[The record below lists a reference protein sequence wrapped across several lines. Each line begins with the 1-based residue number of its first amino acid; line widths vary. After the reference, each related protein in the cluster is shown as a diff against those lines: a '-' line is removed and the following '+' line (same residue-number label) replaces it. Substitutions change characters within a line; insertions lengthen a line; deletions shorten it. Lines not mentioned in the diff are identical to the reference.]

1 MRSIKSRVCEAS
13 FILPSIHQF
22 FVCFDNI
29 TEQNYDWQDCLAD
42 KKDKILVSLFTA
54 EYYGSCRGA
63 SVSGSAY
70 CGVTSLHYNVP
81 YTVIGTGAKFHNA
94 CRTAPTRAFSKSEA
108 PTSAFI
114 IKNLLKHYANRALLN
129 FAKSY
134 CIDSSNSPPPPRT
147 YPRINKLSTF
157 SCSRVN
163 TCNTVIIDFRIL
175 APEDKISNISAQKI
189 FHSINCHYFRL

>member
-1 MRSIKSRVCEAS
+1 MTRAGNEPSQSFTITVPGPEKAS
-13 FILPSIHQF
+13 
-22 FVCFDNI
+22 
-29 TEQNYDWQDCLAD
+29 
-42 KKDKILVSLFTA
+42 
-54 EYYGSCRGA
+54 
-63 SVSGSAY
+63 
-70 CGVTSLHYNVP
+70 
-81 YTVIGTGAKFHNA
+81 
-94 CRTAPTRAFSKSEA
+94 TRAFPLLKALSS
-108 PTSAFI
+108 TFT

-163 TCNTVIIDFRIL
+163 TCNTVIIDFGIL
-175 APEDKISNISAQKI
+175 AIPPATTEDKISNISGQKI

>member
-134 CIDSSNSPPPPRT
+134 CIDSSNSPPLPRT
-147 YPRINKLSTF
+147 SPGLISLAHFPARGLTLP
-157 SCSRVN
+157 
-163 TCNTVIIDFRIL
+163 TQLLLIL
-175 APEDKISNISAQKI
+175 G
-189 FHSINCHYFRL
+189 F